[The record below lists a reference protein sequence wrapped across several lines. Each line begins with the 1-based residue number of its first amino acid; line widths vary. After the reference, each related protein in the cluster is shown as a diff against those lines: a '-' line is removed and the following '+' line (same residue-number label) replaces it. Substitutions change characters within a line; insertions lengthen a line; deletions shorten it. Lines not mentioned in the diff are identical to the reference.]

1 LAEPLAAD
9 VTRGRLARAV
19 ELGKEKAM
27 TVDPSS
33 TRLNGIAP
41 GIVYQDKRCAGLEVR
56 TPPRTAENLTFRLP
70 CVDVNS
76 L

>member
-1 LAEPLAAD
+1 MRLISH
-9 VTRGRLARAV
+9 GRLARAV

-41 GIVYQDKRCAGLEVR
+41 RVVYPDKHVRPFGSAG
-56 TPPRTAENLTFRLP
+56 TFENINLRLP
-70 CVDVNS
+70 CVDVIS